1 MKIKKYL
8 NNGGTIFNNSAAV
21 SYVSGFYGSAPEWL
35 NTQLLNMVSMVIEDD
50 FSTRELMQDNTTVD
64 SDLIAD
70 INGRNARLLVR
81 NKQKYDHLYKL
92 FNLDYNP
99 IWNVDGTETTQREL
113 TNNSETS
120 GTTTSTLT
128 HNTKTDNTSRDTMT
142 YDTTDRM
149 TYNSGIS
156 SSDSDTIDRTDT
168 RTDNLSEN
176 TQDNKSR
183 TTFDTANYYDTDKT
197 VVSRTNTGTTG
208 NVESVSELKTGSE
221 SKTGNDTGTKTGTE
235 TRAIT
240 GEVTNTGTDSTS
252 TTNSGAIDGS
262 TNENI
267 TLTRQGNIGVTTT
280 QKMALEEI
288 NYSDYVKFIDIVALD
303 VVRNFSLGV

>member
-1 MKIKKYL
+1 MRIKKYID
-8 NNGGTIFNNSAAV
+8 NGGDIFDANIIN
-21 SYVSGFYGSAPEWL
+21 YVSGFYGDLPAWL
-35 NTQLLNMVSMVIEDD
+35 NNQMLNMVTMTIYDD
-50 FSTRELMQDNTTVD
+50 FSTRELIYDNTSVD
-64 SDLIAD
+64 SDLINE
-70 INGRNARLLVR
+70 ITGRNTRLIVR

-128 HNTKTDNTSRDTMT
+128 HNTKTENSNRDTMT

-149 TYNSGIS
+149 TYNSGVTT
-156 SSDSDTIDRTDT
+156 SDSDTINRTDT

-176 TQDNKSR
+176 TEDNKAR
-183 TTFDTANYYDTDKT
+183 TTFDTSTFYDTDKT
-197 VVSRTNTGTTG
+197 TFTKTNTGTSG
-208 NVESVSELKTGSE
+208 NVESVSDIKTGSE

-235 TRAIT
+235 TRSIT

-252 TTNSGAIDGS
+252 TTNSGLVDGS

-303 VVRNFSLGV
+303 VVRHFSLGV

>member
-8 NNGGTIFNNSAAV
+8 DNNGTIFDNSTV
-21 SYVSGFYGSAPEWL
+21 ISYVSGFYGSAPEWL
-35 NTQLLNMVSMVIEDD
+35 TTQFLNMVAMTIYDD
-50 FSTRELMQDNTTVD
+50 FSTRELLADNTSVD
-64 SDLIAD
+64 SELINE

-120 GTTTSTLT
+120 GTTTSTLK
-128 HNTKTDNTSRDTMT
+128 HNTRTENSNRDTMT

-149 TYNSGIS
+149 TYNSGVS
-156 SSDSDTIDRTDT
+156 TSDSDTINRTDT

-176 TQDNKSR
+176 TEDNKAR
-183 TTFDTANYYDTDKT
+183 TTFDTSTFYDTDKT
-197 VVSRTNTGTTG
+197 TFTKTNTGTSG
-208 NVESVSELKTGSE
+208 NVESVSDIKTGSE

-235 TRAIT
+235 TRSIT

-252 TTNSGAIDGS
+252 TTNSGLVDGS

-280 QKMALEEI
+280 QKMAMEEV

-303 VVRNFSLGV
+303 VVRCFSSGV